1 MLLPMEL
8 IVCRKEL
15 SFGFLEIRYTVCS
28 TARRCFVFF
37 FLHKLRVAEHL
48 RKTDTGRS
56 VLQYNINITYE
67 EEDVS
72 FTE

>member
-8 IVCRKEL
+8 IGCRKEL
-15 SFGFLEIRYTVCS
+15 SFGFFEIRYTVCS
-28 TARRCFVFF
+28 TARRCFFSSPQI
-37 FLHKLRVAEHL
+37 KGGEHL

-56 VLQYNINITYE
+56 VLRYNINITYE

>member
-28 TARRCFVFF
+28 TARRCFFF
-37 FLHKLRVAEHL
+37 SPQIKGGVHL
-48 RKTDTGRS
+48 SKTDTGRS
-56 VLQYNINITYE
+56 VLLYNINITYE

>member
-28 TARRCFVFF
+28 TARRCCC
-37 FLHKLRVAEHL
+37 FLFSVQIKGGEHL

-67 EEDVS
+67 EEGCS
-72 FTE
+72 FY

>member
-1 MLLPMEL
+1 MEL

-37 FLHKLRVAEHL
+37 FLHKLRVENTL
-48 RKTDTGRS
+48 EKRILEG
-56 VLQYNINITYE
+56 QYCNT
-67 EEDVS
+67 
-72 FTE
+72 TLT

>member
-1 MLLPMEL
+1 MSERVTFWVFRDQIYGVLDSPSL
-8 IVCRKEL
+8 
-15 SFGFLEIRYTVCS
+15 
-28 TARRCFVFF
+28 FF
-37 FLHKLRVAEHL
+37 FSPQIKGGEHL